1 MVKKIIKL
9 KKGLNLISFYL
20 FNNNLKIIL
29 NEPRITF
36 INNANEYYNSEI
48 PIDLNPLDF
57 KYLQD
62 ESSNLGYYLNSI
74 TDFDIEIET

>member
-57 KYLQD
+57 KYFQD
-62 ESSNLGYYLNSI
+62 KSSNLGYYLNSI

>member
-20 FNNNLKIIL
+20 FNNNLKIII

-36 INNANEYYNSEI
+36 INNVNEYYNSEI
-48 PIDLNPLDF
+48 PID
-57 KYLQD
+57 QD
-62 ESSNLGYYLNSI
+62 NSYNSDYYINSI